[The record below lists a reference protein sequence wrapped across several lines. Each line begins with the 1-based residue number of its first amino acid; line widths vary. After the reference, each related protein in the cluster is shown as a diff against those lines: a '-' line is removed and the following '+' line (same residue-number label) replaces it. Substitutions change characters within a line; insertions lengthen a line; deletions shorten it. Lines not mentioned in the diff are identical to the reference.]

1 MLLSILEYNW
11 SRILFV
17 AFLIFSALDVNKDV
31 NRDTTRATTTVTPA
45 TTQPPGFQIFETI
58 IGAAADNMA
67 PNTQVG
73 RLEIPTQVYENENPF
88 RYEFY
93 YRGGRFLM
101 DFNNGNYLEV
111 GKRWFHLASIRE
123 MMEDFEEFFTKVRFP
138 INPML
143 DINSDGLYNPI
154 YHYPDIMLNS
164 F

>member
-67 PNTQVG
+67 PNTPAPSRVLVMLSPDTLDCDYAIDDVLEVCQMNGG
-73 RLEIPTQVYENENPF
+73 RL
-88 RYEFY
+88 
-93 YRGGRFLM
+93 
-101 DFNNGNYLEV
+101 
-111 GKRWFHLASIRE
+111 
-123 MMEDFEEFFTKVRFP
+123 
-138 INPML
+138 
-143 DINSDGLYNPI
+143 
-154 YHYPDIMLNS
+154 
-164 F
+164 